1 MKSKWIMLLAIFLAA
16 CAPAQPTPAA
26 MELQKVSLPVGYIP
40 NVQFAP
46 IYVAIE
52 KGWFNEAGFDLSLDY
67 SFETDAMA
75 LVGAGQL
82 PFAVV
87 SGEQVLLARAQGL
100 PVVYTFAWYQEYPV
114 GIVSLKE
121 AGIQTPADLKGK
133 RVGTPVLS
141 GASYVG
147 LQAILNAADV
157 KESDLQLD
165 TIGFNQLEML
175 TTGKEDAVVVY
186 ITNEPIHLVAQGY
199 EINLIKVNDY
209 KSLVSNGL
217 ITNETMLK
225 EHPEQVQALNQAFRK
240 GIEYTIAHPDEAY
253 EISKKYVENLANAD
267 ERVQKLVLQTSI
279 EMWLAENIG
288 FSQADTWQNMKSVL
302 VSMGSIDSALDV
314 DKAYTNKWIQ

>member
-1 MKSKWIMLLAIFLAA
+1 MKRYWLILLIPIILLSA
-16 CAPAQPTPAA
+16 CSPAA
-26 MELQKVSLPVGYIP
+26 TAAPLQKISLPVGYIP

-52 KGWFNEAGFDLSLDY
+52 KGWFKDAGFDLSLDY

-100 PVVYTFAWYQEYPV
+100 PVVYTFAWYQQFPV

-121 AGIQTPADLKGK
+121 ANITRPADLKGK
-133 RVGTPVLS
+133 RVGIPVLS

-147 LQAILNAADV
+147 LQALLNAGGL
-157 KESDLQLD
+157 KESDVQLD

-186 ITNEPIHLVAQGY
+186 ITNEPIQLESKGY
-199 EINLIKVNDY
+199 SSNLMKVSDY
-209 KSLVSNGL
+209 QSLVSNGL

-225 EHPEQVQALNQAFRK
+225 QHPEQVQALNQALRL
-240 GIEYTIAHPDEAY
+240 GIEYTISNPDDAY

-267 ERVQKLVLQTSI
+267 EKVQKQVLATSI
-279 EMWLAENIG
+279 EMWKSENIG
-288 FSQADTWQNMKSVL
+288 FSQPSAWENMQSVL
-302 VSMGSIDSALDV
+302 LGMGSIPSAQEL
-314 DKAYTNKWIQ
+314 DKAYTNQWIK